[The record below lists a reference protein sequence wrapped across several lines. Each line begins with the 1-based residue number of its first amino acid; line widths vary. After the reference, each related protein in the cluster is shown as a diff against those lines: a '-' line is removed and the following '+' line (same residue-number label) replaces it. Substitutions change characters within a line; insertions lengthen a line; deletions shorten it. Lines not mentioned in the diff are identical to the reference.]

1 MIRIGKLA
9 GWRRNISAFIFG
21 VSATLT
27 LAPFYFFPLI
37 ILAYGGL
44 FILVSNAKSWKR
56 CFSDGWWWGWGF
68 YISGLYW
75 FCIALLTDAEKF
87 AWAIPFALFGL
98 NAVIALYPALACL
111 LFYFICNC
119 HPESIAGSGPRNKC
133 GVTCVMCFSIIW
145 LVVEYAR
152 GHLFTGFP
160 WNLAGY
166 SFGFSDVSLQM
177 ASVLGA
183 YGLTFFTV
191 LLGASAT
198 LARSNKK
205 FVLLVWAVFA
215 ASLLWG
221 WQRLENAADGE
232 ASGAVLRLVQADI
245 LQPHKW
251 DPKLQKKNLE
261 DYISLTQ
268 SPGLDKITHVIWPET
283 ATPYAL
289 RSGSSLARHLG
300 AAIPD
305 GVVLITGALRFDGE
319 GRDADFYNS
328 VMAINH
334 EGEIIGSYDKHALV
348 PFGEF
353 MPFRSLIP
361 KSINLPVGDKD
372 FSTGPGAQTLDWKG
386 LPPVSV
392 LVCYEGVFPEY
403 AVDGNNRPGFLL
415 NLTNDAWFGMSSG
428 PHQHFE
434 MARMRAV
441 EQGLPM
447 VRVANTG
454 ISAYIDEYGRIRQKL
469 ALGEKGVLDVV
480 LKKSSLNGSFYVK
493 YIGWLALLT
502 ACVILFLF
510 INWRKLIV
518 LACIFYILCLYWG
531 NNQTSIKYQ
540 YDEK

>member
-1 MIRIGKLA
+1 MIHIGKLTR
-9 GWRRNISAFIFG
+9 WQRNISAFCFG
-21 VSATLT
+21 VCATFT

-37 ILAYGGL
+37 IPAYAGL
-44 FILVSNAKSWKR
+44 YLLVLNAGSSKR
-56 CFSDGWWWGWGF
+56 AFADGWWWGWGF

-98 NAVIALYPALACL
+98 NAIIALYPALACL
-111 LFYFICNC
+111 LFYCLSF
-119 HPESIAGSGPRNKC
+119 PRRRESLPDSGMAYKEIPACAGMTRVLK
-133 GVTCVMCFSIIW
+133 FSLIW
-145 LVVEYAR
+145 LAVEYAR

-166 SFGFSDVSLQM
+166 SFGFSDYSLQL

-191 LLGASAT
+191 LLGTSFA
-198 LARSNKK
+198 LIKSNKK
-205 FVLLVWAVFA
+205 FALLIWAIFS

-221 WQRLENAADGE
+221 WHRLDNAGE
-232 ASGAVLRLVQADI
+232 GEVSGAVLRLVQADI

-261 DYISLTQ
+261 DYIALTQ
-268 SPGLDKITHVIWPET
+268 SPGMEKVTHVIWPET

-289 RSGSSLARHLG
+289 RSESSLARHLG
-300 AAIPD
+300 AALPD

-334 EGEIIGSYDKHALV
+334 EGKIIGNYDKHALV

-353 MPFRSLIP
+353 MPFRALIP
-361 KSINLPVGDKD
+361 KSLNLPVGDKD
-372 FSTGPGAQTLDWKG
+372 FSTGPGAQTLNWQG

-403 AVDGNNRPGFLL
+403 AVDPDRRPDFLL

-428 PHQHFE
+428 PHQHFQ

-454 ISAYIDEYGRIRQKL
+454 ISAYIDEYGRIKQQL
-469 ALGEKGVLDVV
+469 ALGEKGVLDIV
-480 LKKSSLNGSFYVK
+480 LKKSSLSSSFYVN
-493 YIGWLALLT
+493 YLSIFSWIT
-502 ACVILFLF
+502 CCVILLLF
-510 INWRKLIV
+510 RKWRKLIK
-518 LACIFYILCLYWG
+518 
-531 NNQTSIKYQ
+531 N
-540 YDEK
+540 

>member
-1 MIRIGKLA
+1 MIQIAKLA
-9 GWRRNISAFIFG
+9 GWRRNVCAFLFG
-21 VSATLT
+21 ICATLT

-37 ILAYGGL
+37 IPAYGGL
-44 FILVSNAKSWKR
+44 FLLVISANSSKR
-56 CFSDGWWWGWGF
+56 AFADGWWWGWGF

-111 LFYFICNC
+111 LFHFLYLKIER
-119 HPESIAGSGPRNKC
+119 PGSGKSLLPVISCLK
-133 GVTCVMCFSIIW
+133 FSLIW
-145 LVVEYAR
+145 FFVEYAR

-166 SFGFSDVSLQM
+166 SFGFSDISLQM

-183 YGLTFFTV
+183 YGLTFFAV
-191 LLGASAT
+191 LLGASFA
-198 LARSNKK
+198 LIKSNRN
-205 FVLLVWAVFA
+205 FVLLVWAIFVITFIWG
-215 ASLLWG
+215 SL
-221 WQRLENAADGE
+221 RLKNSGEGE
-232 ASGAVLRLVQADI
+232 ATGAVLRLVQADI

-261 DYISLTQ
+261 DYIALTQ
-268 SPGLDKITHVIWPET
+268 SPGLEKITHVIWPET

-289 RSGSSLARHLG
+289 RSESPLAYHLG
-300 AAIPD
+300 GSLPA
-305 GVVLITGALRFDGE
+305 GVVLITGALRYDGE

-334 EGEIIGSYDKHALV
+334 EGKIIGNYDKHALV

-361 KSINLPVGDKD
+361 KSLNLPVGDKD
-372 FSTGPGAQTLDWKG
+372 FSTGPGAQTLNWHG

-392 LVCYEGVFPEY
+392 LVCYEGIFPEY
-403 AVDGNNRPGFLL
+403 AVDPASRPGFLL

-428 PHQHFE
+428 PHQHFQ

-441 EQGLPM
+441 EQGLPL

-454 ISAYIDEYGRIRQKL
+454 ISAYIDEYGRIKQQL
-469 ALGEKGVLDVV
+469 ALGEKGVLDIV
-480 LKKSSLNGSFYVK
+480 LKRSSLGGSFYVNNVA
-493 YIGWLALLT
+493 WLELAT
-502 ACVILFLF
+502 ICIILFLS
-510 INWRKLIV
+510 ITWRKLIK
-518 LACIFYILCLYWG
+518 
-531 NNQTSIKYQ
+531 N
-540 YDEK
+540 